1 MHIFSGVGRTGRF
14 DAMSKQFVYSQ
25 QAAAFVN
32 QAQERTGA
40 SEIWRVYEF
49 YLVTGIR
56 NLHLDPAVSSFSHHL
71 RSWTAWM
78 PLQ

>member
-1 MHIFSGVGRTGRF
+1 MHTFSGVGRAGRF

-40 SEIWRVYEF
+40 SEIWSV
-49 YLVTGIR
+49 
-56 NLHLDPAVSSFSHHL
+56 
-71 RSWTAWM
+71 
-78 PLQ
+78 